1 MLFTTINGMEQNA
14 QFGYALGELGDIDD
28 NGLEGI
34 LILHNV
40 TYILYESHKFCF
52 IFHV

>member
-1 MLFTTINGMEQNA
+1 MEQNA

-34 LILHNV
+34 LILHCYLHFV
-40 TYILYESHKFCF
+40 WES
-52 IFHV
+52 